1 MTKKESLTL
10 RLVVLILCLVL
21 FLGSA
26 LFYVFKINKEG
37 WNINMAFGGNEAMLQ
52 NTVYEKEAVQ
62 RLEIKTAAA
71 DVYLKAT
78 DDEKLSLTVYGRDN
92 AKDDPVQISL
102 VNGVLC
108 IKETPVRKLF
118 SFFSVLTRIEIAVP
132 KNLCPQASVETASG
146 DVRVAIDTNTLHIA
160 SASGDA
166 EIFGSCGDRLTVS
179 QVSGEIKLSSSAK
192 EMLLSSISGDMELQ
206 AEAETLEAKTVS
218 GDIDLS
224 VSERC
229 KTVSAHTTS
238 GDITASIG
246 AVTDYK
252 VSFESVS
259 GSFNDR
265 KNGSNAKKKIF
276 YTVGTGA
283 LSLSFH
289 TVSGDAT
296 VR

>member
-10 RLVVLILCLVL
+10 RLVILIICLVL

-26 LFYVFKINKEG
+26 LFYIFKINEGG
-37 WNINMAFGGNEAMLQ
+37 WNINMAFGGTEAMLQ
-52 NTVYEKEAVQ
+52 NTVYEKETVQ

-71 DVYLKAT
+71 DVWLKAT
-78 DDEKLSLTVYGRDN
+78 DSEKVSVTVYGRDN
-92 AKDDPVQISL
+92 AKDNLPQISL
-102 VNGVLC
+102 VNGALC
-108 IKETPVRKLF
+108 IKETPARKLF

-132 KNLCPQASVETASG
+132 KNLCPQVSVETASG

-179 QVSGEIKLSSSAK
+179 QTSGEIKLSASAK
-192 EMLLSSISGDMELQ
+192 EMLLSSVSGDMELQ
-206 AEAETLEAKTVS
+206 AETEKLEAKSVS

-224 VSERC
+224 VSESS

-246 AVTDYK
+246 AVNDYS

>member
-1 MTKKESLTL
+1 MTKKESLTI

-26 LFYVFKINKEG
+26 LFYVFKINEGG
-37 WNINMAFGGNEAMLQ
+37 WNINMAFRGNEALLQ

-78 DDEKLSLTVYGRDN
+78 DDEKLSVTVYGRDN
-92 AKDDPVQISL
+92 AKDDPAQINL
-102 VNGVLC
+102 VNGVLS
-108 IKETPVRKLF
+108 IKESPVRKLF
-118 SFFSVLTRIEIAVP
+118 SFFSVLTKIEITVP
-132 KNLCPQASVETASG
+132 KALCPQVSVETASG
-146 DVRVAIDTNTLHIA
+146 DVRVTIDTNTLHLS
-160 SASGDA
+160 SASGDL

-179 QVSGEIKLSSSAK
+179 QVSGEIKLSASAK
-192 EMLLSSISGDMELQ
+192 EMIFSSVSGDMELQ
-206 AEAETLEAKTVS
+206 AQTEKLEAKSVS
-218 GDIDLS
+218 GDIDFSLS
-224 VSERC
+224 GSA
-229 KTVSAHTTS
+229 KTAVIHTTS
-238 GDITASIG
+238 GDIEASVG
-246 AVTDYK
+246 AINDYS

-259 GSFNDR
+259 GSFQDK